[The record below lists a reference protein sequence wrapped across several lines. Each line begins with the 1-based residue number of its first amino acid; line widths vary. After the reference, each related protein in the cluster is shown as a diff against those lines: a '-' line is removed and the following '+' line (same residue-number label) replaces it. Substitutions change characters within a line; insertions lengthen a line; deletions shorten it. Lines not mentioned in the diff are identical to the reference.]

1 MLKNVN
7 IKLLEKFPYFYVKL
21 RLSDMDCLEYWEMSN
36 TSANI
41 RVAILTLKIYT
52 VAFVE
57 TLDTSN
63 IQRGSHPK
71 A

>member
-1 MLKNVN
+1 
-7 IKLLEKFPYFYVKL
+7 
-21 RLSDMDCLEYWEMSN
+21 MDCLEYWEMSN
-36 TSANI
+36 ASANI
-41 RVAILTLKIYT
+41 TVAILTLKMYT

-57 TLDTSN
+57 TLDIPN